1 MTVSISDTVK
11 RGKAPKSRYHS
22 FLLAPRYLS
31 EALYREAASKGVTV
45 ISLYLDIL
53 ERGLSLH
60 ETSLGLKRYCVRK
73 VNSELRKTAISVRE
87 EKITRMKTLKS
98 YHNLLHLG

>member
-1 MTVSISDTVK
+1 MQIAFGFPGAYCWKGEIRTARLWLCRKGMEPNLMTVSISDTVK
-11 RGKAPKSRYHS
+11 RGKAPKSRYRS
-22 FLLAPRYLS
+22 SLPVPRYLC

-60 ETSLGLKRYCVRK
+60 DDQSDQCI
-73 VNSELRKTAISVRE
+73 AA
-87 EKITRMKTLKS
+87 
-98 YHNLLHLG
+98 

>member
-1 MTVSISDTVK
+1 MQIAFGFPGAYIGKTKFEPRGYGCAERVMEPNLMSVSISDAVK
-11 RGKAPKSRYHS
+11 RGKAPKSRYRS
-22 FLLAPRYLS
+22 SLPVPRYLS

-60 ETSLGLKRYCVRK
+60 DDQSDQCI
-73 VNSELRKTAISVRE
+73 AA
-87 EKITRMKTLKS
+87 
-98 YHNLLHLG
+98 